1 MREFTAKDARHC
13 AENNSKYSSVLDEII
28 EKIEDAA
35 KEGEFSVVVEFPA
48 RHCSNLY
55 NKLVELGYGVEEP
68 PADEEADG
76 DNYEILISW

>member
-13 AENNSKYSSVLDEII
+13 AENNSKFSSVLDEII

-48 RHCSNLY
+48 QYSSRLQD
-55 NKLVELGYGVEEP
+55 KLVELGYLVNDP
-68 PADEEADG
+68 PDEDDDG

>member
-13 AENNSKYSSVLDEII
+13 AERNSKFSSVLDEII

-48 RHCSNLY
+48 QYCSRLY
-55 NKLVELGYGVEEP
+55 SKLIELGYGVEEP
-68 PADEEADG
+68 PDEDDDG
-76 DNYEILISW
+76 ENYETLITW